1 MSRIADYIKRLA
13 ESEEVGI
20 EAFLGTVT
28 SVDEDARTC
37 NVQPLMDD
45 AEFKNVWLQGSSE
58 STEGVLVVPKVDSEV
73 VCIAID
79 DFQAVVINTT
89 SVEKVL
95 IDTDLVQFN
104 GGDNDG
110 MVKVNPLV
118 TKLNNIENWISEFSV
133 IWTAHVHTDPLSG
146 TTGPTSSAAPTAPTQ
161 TIKSDLENTN
171 ITQ

>member
-13 ESEEVGI
+13 EAEEVGI

-37 NVQPLMDD
+37 DVQPLMDD

-95 IDTDLVQFN
+95 IESPLVQFN
-104 GGDNDG
+104 DGANGGLINISD
-110 MVKVNPLV
+110 LQ
-118 TKLNNIENWISEFSV
+118 TEIAKLNSSLNSLKTIIDSMIPVPSDGGAALK
-133 IWTAHVHTDPLSG
+133 TALS
-146 TTGPTSSAAPTAPTQ
+146 AWVVETA
-161 TIKSDLENTN
+161 DLSN
-171 ITQ
+171 ITDDKITH

>member
-45 AEFKNVWLQGSSE
+45 AEFIDVWLQGSDE
-58 STEGVLVVPKVDSEV
+58 STEGVLIVPKVDSEV

-89 SVEKVL
+89 SIEKVL
-95 IDTDLVQFN
+95 IESPLVQFN
-104 GGDNDG
+104 DGSNGGLINISD
-110 MVKVNPLV
+110 LQ
-118 TKLNNIENWISEFSV
+118 TEIEKLNSSLNSLKTIIDSMIPV
-133 IWTAHVHTDPLSG
+133 PADGGAALKTALS
-146 TTGPTSSAAPTAPTQ
+146 TWVVETA
-161 TIKSDLENTN
+161 DLSN
-171 ITQ
+171 ITDDKITH